1 MTGYGRLIAELGAA
15 AARRDAAL
23 AAADRAYDEG
33 VAAASA
39 ELARAAADARA
50 ADRRAVADTEA
61 VRRVDREAARL
72 WAELRALRRWPGR
85 RVGDLPE
92 PDGSAGEPVAWA
104 GPGGEPTA
112 WAGAGGVFPGGTG
125 PSGAGPS
132 GAGPSG
138 AGPSGAGPSGAGP
151 SGAGGF
157 GQGLDGV
164 GGSGGAGRSDDGLSP
179 AARALER
186 AGRRIAA
193 AHPGAPRSPVPR
205 LVLPFLPVVGAA
217 LAALTGLV
225 AAGLVAAAPDGAT
238 SLPRVLGWLVFLV
251 APFSAIPPVAVWLRQ
266 MGSRLDGGATG
277 LLLLGGMAAGTIL
290 SLTLTR

>member
-92 PDGSAGEPVAWA
+92 PDGSAAPAGELVAWA
-104 GPGGEPTA
+104 GTGGEPTA
-112 WAGAGGVFPGGTG
+112 WAGAGGVFPG
-125 PSGAGPS
+125 
-132 GAGPSG
+132 G